1 MGGDAA
7 SPQRRSFPPVMPAPT
22 GTQSDAVRS
31 RSVVRAAILLL
42 LRDHESHGY
51 ELVGRLAEL
60 GVDVTPT
67 RGGLYRS
74 LRTMA
79 DEGLVTSYW
88 SNAERGPAR
97 RVYAI
102 TEKGEQDLEASMK
115 MLASLARTVRVIL
128 KRYRSGC

>member
-1 MGGDAA
+1 M
-7 SPQRRSFPPVMPAPT
+7 FPSVIPAPT
-22 GTQSDAVRS
+22 GPQPEDVRS
-31 RSVVRAAILLL
+31 RSVVRPAILLL

-60 GVDVTPT
+60 GVNVTPT

-79 DEGLVTSYW
+79 DEGLITWYW
-88 SNAERGPAR
+88 STPKHGPAR

-102 TEKGEQDLEASMK
+102 TEQGEQHLEASMAV
-115 MLASLARTVRVIL
+115 LASLARRIRVL
-128 KRYRSGC
+128 LNCYRSGC

>member
-7 SPQRRSFPPVMPAPT
+7 SSQRRSFPPVMPAPT
-22 GTQSDAVRS
+22 GIQSDAVRS
-31 RSVVRAAILLL
+31 RSVVRPAILLL

-60 GVDVTPT
+60 GVNVTPT

-74 LRTMA
+74 LHRMA

-88 SNAERGPAR
+88 STPQQGPAR
-97 RVYAI
+97 RVYGI
-102 TEKGEQDLEASMK
+102 PEQGEQHLEASMK
-115 MLASLARTVRVIL
+115 ILASLARTVRVTL